1 MEGQGAA
8 GDFAAFL
15 RVAREVK
22 LDRLGPGP
30 GLLMSSGA
38 YLGPDGHRFPPG
50 LFDSATGVA
59 RLLPFDAIRE
69 DVSHAW
75 MRDSAAEPA
84 NAETIPDM
92 SREGAY
98 SFAKAPRL
106 AGRAVEVGAL
116 ARQAVAGHPLIR
128 DLLTRAGASNV
139 FSRVVARL
147 LEIAILTQTADSW
160 ARDLRLGEPFCTQ
173 DGPARDGPV
182 TGFVEAA
189 RGALGHWATFRD
201 GHILRYQIVAPTTWN
216 FSPRDANGAP
226 GPLEF
231 ALRGLEVGDEGA
243 SCCCGA
249 AYRPLLRPLHGLHR
263 ALIGY
268 SLSAAGNLIFIA
280 RIASMDRARPWA
292 INEIAREL
300 ASPMRWPASC
310 RLP

>member
-1 MEGQGAA
+1 
-8 GDFAAFL
+8 
-15 RVAREVK
+15 
-22 LDRLGPGP
+22 
-30 GLLMSSGA
+30 
-38 YLGPDGHRFPPG
+38 
-50 LFDSATGVA
+50 
-59 RLLPFDAIRE
+59 
-69 DVSHAW
+69 

-106 AGRAVEVGAL
+106 AG
-116 ARQAVAGHPLIR
+116 ARGR
-128 DLLTRAGASNV
+128 GRRAGASGRRGPSV
-139 FSRVVARL
+139 DPRSAGARRRVQCFFAGRGAAARNRDFDANRRELGARFAARRAL
-147 LEIAILTQTADSW
+147 LR
-160 ARDLRLGEPFCTQ
+160 ARMAPRGM
-173 DGPARDGPV
+173 APV

-243 SCCCGA
+243 SCRCGA
-249 AYRPLLRPLHGLHR
+249 AYRALLRSLHGLHR

-280 RIASMDRARPWA
+280 GIASTDRRLGA
-292 INEIAREL
+292 IVEIAREL

-310 RLP
+310 RPL